1 MENPNRPRFSQSQ
14 KDIRDIDTGRYQ
26 RLRAKQN
33 DVTADRA
40 LGTTYQNTSGKV
52 ILATVTLAQDSNTG
66 AAAAGVYVQN
76 TTPADDTLV
85 AYLQTV
91 NGPDVYH
98 AISFIVPLNA
108 YYRISD
114 GDAGDGVTSIY
125 KWFEWYLL

>member
-52 ILATVTLAQDSNTG
+52 ILATVTLRQDPRTG
-66 AAAAGVYVQN
+66 TAVAGLYIQN

-85 AYLQTV
+85 AYLQAV
-91 NGPDVYH
+91 SHERYLPF
-98 AISFIVPLNA
+98 SFIVPLNA

-114 GDAGDGVTSIY
+114 GDVGDAITEIY